1 MEPRVI
7 DSEAAPQF
15 PTILS
20 QGRRVGNLLFI
31 SGQVSMKP
39 GTREVYGHDIRE
51 QVRQTLENV
60 RAVCEA
66 AGTNLERVVKTTIFL
81 TDMRHYAAMNEV
93 YKQFFKQPMPTRSC
107 VAVAALALPNLL
119 CEIEAVAEIP
129 S

>member
-1 MEPRVI
+1 MPGKVI

-39 GTREVYGHDIRE
+39 GTREVYGNDIRE

-66 AGTNLERVVKTTIFL
+66 AGTGLSNVVKTTIFL
-81 TDMRHYAAMNEV
+81 TDIRHYAAMNEV
-93 YKQFFKQPMPTRSC
+93 YKQFFKPPMPTRSC
-107 VAVAALALPNLL
+107 VAVAALALPNLM

>member
-1 MEPRVI
+1 MTSRVI
-7 DSEAAPQF
+7 DTNAAPQF

-20 QGRRVGNLLFI
+20 QGRVVGNLLYVA
-31 SGQVSMKP
+31 GQVSMKA
-39 GTREVYGHDIRE
+39 GSREVSGTDIRE

-66 AGTNLERVVKTTIFL
+66 AGTNLSRVVKTTIFL

-93 YKQFFKQPMPTRSC
+93 YKQYFKPPMPARSC
-107 VAVAALALPNLL
+107 VAVQALALPSML
-119 CEIEAVAEIP
+119 CEIEAIVEIP

>member
-1 MEPRVI
+1 MPGKVI

-20 QGRRVGNLLFI
+20 QGRVVGNLLFI

-39 GTREVYGHDIRE
+39 GTREVYGNDIRE

-60 RAVCEA
+60 RAVCEG
-66 AGTNLERVVKTTIFL
+66 AGTSLGHVVKTTIFL
-81 TDMRHYAAMNEV
+81 TDIRHYAAMNEV
-93 YKQFFKQPMPTRSC
+93 YKQFFKPPMPTRSC
-107 VAVAALALPNLL
+107 VAVAALALPNLMV
-119 CEIEAVAEIP
+119 EIEAVAEIP

>member
-1 MEPRVI
+1 MHRVI

-20 QGRRVGNLLFI
+20 QARQVGNLLFI

-39 GTREVYGHDIRE
+39 GTREVYGTDIRE
-51 QVRQTLENV
+51 QVRQTLENI
-60 RAVCEA
+60 RAICEA
-66 AGTNLERVVKTTIFL
+66 AGTNLDHVVKTTIFL

-107 VAVAALALPNLL
+107 VAVAALALPNLM
-119 CEIEAVAEIP
+119 CELEAIAEIP